1 MKVGRFLLVVV
12 YMGYLVNVGLFLLL
26 IPWSQVWGLIV
37 TQFPPGASFLLDS
50 PWFRGLLSAFG
61 ILHLLM
67 VFWELVNPTL
77 LTTPDGEAGA
87 QSQNSNNS

>member
-26 IPWSQVWGLIV
+26 VPWSQVWGLIV
-37 TQFPPGASFLLDS
+37 TQVPPGVSLLLDS

-61 ILHLLM
+61 VLHLLM
-67 VFWELVNPTL
+67 VIWELINPTL
-77 LTTPDGEAGA
+77 LTTSEGEPRV
-87 QSQNSNNS
+87 QSQNSHEP

>member
-1 MKVGRFLLVVV
+1 VKIGRFLAVVI

-26 IPWSQVWGLIV
+26 IPWSPVWGLIV
-37 TQFPPGASFLLDS
+37 TQFPPGATLLLDS

-67 VFWELVNPTL
+67 VFWELVNPPL
-77 LTTPDGEAGA
+77 LTAEGESGA
-87 QSQNSNNS
+87 QSQNSNQC